1 MLALGLMLPSA
12 SFCLPDK
19 PAKIISLSPATTE
32 ILFALGLGEKIVGV
46 SSFCN
51 YPIGALSKEHVGT
64 FSQANIEK
72 IISLKPDIIFC
83 TGLEQSPII
92 EELRQLKLNVFVS
105 DPSNFN
111 ELFLSILEIGR
122 LTDTEGEASKLVEN
136 MRKTMD
142 KIAARSA
149 SIPFAKKQK
158 VFIEIWHDPLMS
170 AGRGSFLDEMIS
182 IAGGINIASSLNRPY
197 SFFSAETVLVSD
209 PDVIILAYM
218 TKDNPGT
225 LLGSR
230 MGWDKISAVQKKRVY
245 NDINPD
251 ILLRPG
257 PRLISGLE
265 EIQKKLYQ

>member
-1 MLALGLMLPSA
+1 MWPNA

-32 ILFALGLGEKIVGV
+32 ILFALGLGENIIGV

-51 YPIGALSKEHVGT
+51 YPKDALSKEHVGT

-92 EELRQLKLNVFVS
+92 EELKQLKLNVFVS

-111 ELFLSILEIGR
+111 ELFSSILEIGK
-122 LTDTEGEASKLVEN
+122 LTDTEGAASKLVED
-136 MRKTMD
+136 MRNTMNE
-142 KIAARSA
+142 IAARSA
-149 SIPFAKKQK
+149 SIPFDKKLK

-197 SFFSAETVLVSD
+197 SFFSAETVLKSD

-218 TKDNPGT
+218 TKDNPGI

-230 MGWDKISAVQKKRVY
+230 MGWDKISAVKNKRVY

-257 PRLISGLE
+257 PRLISGLK
-265 EIQKKLYQ
+265 EIHKKLYQ